1 MNTRTAT
8 YRIATAVTA
17 FVMATGGLAY
27 VLGAQ
32 WAVSGV
38 LDLGYPRYVVTLLG
52 TWKLLGVLA
61 ILWPGFPRLK
71 EWAYAGIAF
80 DLSGAAVSHLAV
92 GDPFWHLPLTLGL
105 LAVAFVSWALRP
117 AGRVLP
123 SLAPGVPAV
132 PSGEMVPAAH
142 TATAG

>member
-1 MNTRTAT
+1 M
-8 YRIATAVTA
+8 
-17 FVMATGGLAY
+17 
-27 VLGAQ
+27 
-32 WAVSGV
+32 

-52 TWKLLGVLA
+52 VWKLLGVLA

-92 GDPFWHLPLTLGL
+92 GDPLWHLPLTLGL

-123 SLAPGVPAV
+123 PLAPAGTAVASGEAAPEQPAV
-132 PSGEMVPAAH
+132 AA
-142 TATAG
+142 G

>member
-1 MNTRTAT
+1 VNTRAVT
-8 YRIATAVTA
+8 YRIATAITA

-52 TWKLLGVLA
+52 AWKLLGVLA

-92 GDPFWHLPLTLGL
+92 DDPFWHLPLTLGL

-123 SLAPGVPAV
+123 SLAPGGPAVASGEVVPAQ
-132 PSGEMVPAAH
+132 
-142 TATAG
+142 TASA

>member
-8 YRIATAVTA
+8 YRIATAITA

-32 WAVSGV
+32 WAVAGV

-52 TWKLLGVLA
+52 VWKLLGVLA

-123 SLAPGVPAV
+123 PLAPAGPAV
-132 PSGEMVPAAH
+132 ASGGAAPEQQ
-142 TATAG
+142 AVAPV

>member
-1 MNTRTAT
+1 MNTRAVT
-8 YRIATAVTA
+8 YRIATAITA

-52 TWKLLGVLA
+52 AWKLLGVLA

-123 SLAPGVPAV
+123 AFASHVPAG
-132 PSGEMVPAAH
+132 PFGGAVPAERAAT
-142 TATAG
+142 TA

>member
-1 MNTRTAT
+1 MNTRTVT
-8 YRIATAVTA
+8 YRIATAITA

-38 LDLGYPRYVVTLLG
+38 LALGYPRYVVTLLG
-52 TWKLLGVLA
+52 VWKLLGVLA

-105 LAVAFVSWALRP
+105 LAVAFVSWAFRP

-123 SLAPGVPAV
+123 PLAPAGPAV
-132 PSGEMVPAAH
+132 ASGEASPEQPAVA
-142 TATAG
+142 AG